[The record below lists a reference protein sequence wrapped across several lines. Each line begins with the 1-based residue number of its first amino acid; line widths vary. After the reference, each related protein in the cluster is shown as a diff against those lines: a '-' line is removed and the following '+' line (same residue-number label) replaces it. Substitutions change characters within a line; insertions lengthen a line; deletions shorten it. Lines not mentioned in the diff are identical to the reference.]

1 MNRFLAFAWLLCWL
15 APAGRTAEPP
25 VAPPANLAAYGWLSV
40 VDPGP
45 PAARIDV
52 SSLADATNAAPV
64 ALLKAVALHVEWQ
77 QPRPVR
83 TVALTFADKPPPAD
97 TIKIEWWHRVWPDN
111 GAGGWMKLDDP
122 FNGEWTAAR
131 ATVATNGATLN
142 FRFAPLEA
150 SEVPGVKRTGLDF
163 RQTYKLRITC
173 AQDVRL
179 LRVAA
184 YSDAVLRRA
193 RLRFEWGVRTTVPG
207 EWAPRFEA
215 RNSRLLAVNPAGTN
229 TATVE
234 VEYADAPDRLSPD
247 RGYVVFRSG
256 ATRSFS
262 VFVDDV
268 LRAGGLFVRDLGVFV
283 SDAEKPL
290 TFRDWKP
297 PAGAWPTGTIAE
309 TVARMPEQTFA
320 QASRAFPAKPPR
332 YCFLGAP
339 NLRQEIAIEPRGDII
354 LFADSLRS
362 PGSDADVSP
371 WRKWDTLRYRFL
383 TGEHPK
389 TRIPAS
395 QPSHANPA
403 DHPLTH
409 PAGTLSSVGR
419 EGQRFGPDTLSPTA
433 GEGRGEG
440 ALGSIDHE
448 QGAPAVSRE
457 LEDGWLPV
465 VHCVWRDGY
474 LAWSQTCVAAPLT
487 VDMAR
492 LDSRTGTEPL
502 VLATRFTVTNS
513 APEPRTAWLWLE
525 LNHPLPSRLGMDGT
539 LLLTRPSD
547 GHNRPGFVPVRGRFD
562 IGGHGELDLG
572 VLVPA
577 KADAANAAR
586 EAVRYRV
593 PVGPGETRT
602 VDCFVPYVELL
613 DASEAAAL
621 GTLSF
626 TNLHDSVVR
635 YWRDRAERSLSIETP
650 ELWLNRF
657 FKANLWHVLISTDL
671 DPVTHLAEHGA
682 ATHEYKNFC
691 NETMMV
697 ARSLD
702 MRGERDAA
710 QRLIETFLVNQ
721 GVKGLPGNFRST
733 NGVFYAAY
741 PDSPDPYTAQG
752 YNMHHG
758 FALWAAAEHY
768 FWTRDSDWLWQA
780 APRLVRAAD
789 WITRERQAT
798 MFKLPDGSRPVEFGL
813 APAGDLEDVEEYLY
827 FYATDAYY
835 HLGMKTAAAALAAA
849 AKAVTDRAPA
859 NSAVAAAWQLVQ
871 RDAVRLARDAEAFRQ
886 DIAASVAE
894 AVATSPVVALKDGS
908 WVPYVPPRAYALTH
922 RAEGWIREALYPAL
936 HLVDGEVFDAQH
948 PFVDWMIQDLED
960 NIFLSPESGYGVADE
975 RAEFFDHGGF
985 TLQPNL
991 LDLALVYLQRDQV
1004 ANFLRAFYN
1013 TAAVSLY
1020 PDTTCFAEWVPKF
1033 GEGGGPL
1040 YKTPDECKF
1049 VQWLREMLVME
1060 RGDTLELGLG
1070 VPRAWMA
1077 DGQRV
1082 KVERAATYFG
1092 RLDLEIES
1100 HAAAGEIRAVIRL
1113 EPTVAPKA
1121 LRLRLR
1127 HPAGR
1132 PIASATV
1139 NGRSARIDTARQ
1151 VIELP
1156 PTAGQWAVVA
1166 RFE

>member
-1 MNRFLAFAWLLCWL
+1 MNRCLALGWLLGWL
-15 APAGRTAEPP
+15 ALTGWTATPP
-25 VAPPANLAAYGWLSV
+25 VVPPANLAAYGWLRV
-40 VDPGP
+40 VDPEQ
-45 PAARIDV
+45 PAAHIDV
-52 SSLADATNAAPV
+52 SSLAAASNAAPV

-83 TVALTFADKPPPAD
+83 TVELTFADAPPSAD
-97 TIKIEWWHRVWPDN
+97 TIKLEWWHRVWPDN
-111 GAGGWMKLDDP
+111 GTGGWMKLDDP

-131 ATVATNGATLN
+131 ATVATNGATLR

-173 AQDVRL
+173 AQYVRL

-184 YSDAVLRRA
+184 YSDAVLRHA

-207 EWAPRFEA
+207 EWAPKFEA
-215 RNSRLLAVNPAGTN
+215 RNGRLLAVTPAGTN
-229 TATVE
+229 SATVE

-247 RGYVVFRSG
+247 RGRVVFRSG
-256 ATRSFS
+256 PTRSFS

-290 TFRDWKP
+290 TFQDWKP
-297 PAGAWPTGTIAE
+297 PAGAWPTSTIAE

-339 NLRQEIAIEPRGDII
+339 NLRQEIALEPRGDII

-362 PGSDADVSP
+362 PGPDADASP

-383 TGEHPK
+383 TGEHP
-389 TRIPAS
+389 
-395 QPSHANPA
+395 
-403 DHPLTH
+403 
-409 PAGTLSSVGR
+409 
-419 EGQRFGPDTLSPTA
+419 GPD
-433 GEGRGEG
+433 GEGSPVV
-440 ALGSIDHE
+440 A
-448 QGAPAVSRE
+448 RE

-465 VHCVWRDGY
+465 VRCAWRDGD
-474 LAWSQTCVAAPLT
+474 LAWSQTSVAAPLT
-487 VDMAR
+487 VDLAH

-525 LNHPLPSRLGMDGT
+525 LNHPLPCRLGVDGT

-562 IGGHGELDLG
+562 TGSHGELDLG

-577 KADAANAAR
+577 KTDAANAAR

-621 GTLSF
+621 GALSF

-635 YWRDRAERSLSIETP
+635 YWRDRAARTLSIETP
-650 ELWLNRF
+650 EPWLNRF

-697 ARSLD
+697 ARALD

-741 PDSPDPYTAQG
+741 PDRPDPYTAQG

-835 HLGMKTAAAALAAA
+835 YLGMKTAAAALAAA
-849 AKAVTDRAPA
+849 AKAVTDRSRAD
-859 NSAVAAAWQLVQ
+859 SAAAAAWQLVQ
-871 RDAVRLARDAEAFRQ
+871 RDADRLARDAEAFRQ

-936 HLVDGEVFDAQH
+936 HLVDGEVFDARH

-991 LDLALVYLQRDQV
+991 LDLALVYLQRDQI

-1020 PDTTCFAEWVPKF
+1020 PDTLCFAEWVPKF

-1077 DGQRV
+1077 DGLRV

-1092 RLDLEIES
+1092 RLDLEINS

-1139 NGRSARIDTARQ
+1139 NGQSARIDTTRQ
-1151 VIELP
+1151 LIELP
-1156 PTAGQWAVVA
+1156 SNARQWAVVA
-1166 RFE
+1166 RFD

>member
-1 MNRFLAFAWLLCWL
+1 MNRFLALAWLLCWL
-15 APAGRTAEPP
+15 ALAGRTAEPP
-25 VAPPANLAAYGWLSV
+25 TPPANLAAYGWLSV
-40 VDPGP
+40 VDPES
-45 PAARIDV
+45 PAAHVDV
-52 SSLADATNAAPV
+52 SSLAADTNAAPV
-64 ALLKAVALHVEWQ
+64 ALLKAVALHLEWQ

-83 TVALTFADKPPPAD
+83 TVALTFADDPPAAD
-97 TIKIEWWHRVWPDN
+97 SIRLEWWHRIWPDN
-111 GAGGWMKLDDP
+111 GTGGWMKLDDP

-131 ATVATNGATLN
+131 ATVATHGATLS
-142 FRFAPLEA
+142 FRFAPLDA

-163 RQTYKLRITC
+163 RQTYKFRITC

-184 YSDAVLRRA
+184 YSDAVRRRA

-215 RNSRLLAVNPAGTN
+215 RNGRLLAVNPAGTN

-290 TFRDWKP
+290 TFQDRKP

-320 QASRAFPAKPPR
+320 QASRAFPAKPPQ

-339 NLRQEIAIEPRGDII
+339 NLRQEIALEPRGEVV

-362 PGSDADVSP
+362 PGPDADASP
-371 WRKWDTLRYRFL
+371 WRKWDTLRFRFF
-383 TGEHPK
+383 TGEHP
-389 TRIPAS
+389 
-395 QPSHANPA
+395 
-403 DHPLTH
+403 
-409 PAGTLSSVGR
+409 V
-419 EGQRFGPDTLSPTA
+419 
-433 GEGRGEG
+433 
-440 ALGSIDHE
+440 LGGD
-448 QGAPAVSRE
+448 GVPAVTRQ

-465 VHCVWRDGY
+465 VHCAWRDGG
-474 LAWSQTCVAAPLT
+474 LAWSQTSVASPLT
-487 VDMAR
+487 VDLAR
-492 LDSRTGTEPL
+492 LESQTGTEPL
-502 VLATRFTVTNS
+502 VLATRFSVTNT
-513 APEPRTAWLWLE
+513 APAPRTAWLWME
-525 LNHPLPSRLGMDGT
+525 LNHPLACHLGVDGT

-547 GHNRPGFVPVRGRFD
+547 GHNRPGFVPVRCRFD
-562 IGGHGELDLG
+562 TAGHGELDLG

-577 KADAANAAR
+577 GPANAAR

-593 PVGPGETRT
+593 QLQPGEART

-621 GTLSF
+621 GALSF

-635 YWRDRAERSLSIETP
+635 YWRDRAARSLSIETP
-650 ELWLNRF
+650 EPWLNRF

-682 ATHEYKNFC
+682 ATHGYKNFC

-697 ARSLD
+697 ARALD
-702 MRGERDAA
+702 MRGEHDAA
-710 QRLIETFLVNQ
+710 GRLIETFLANQ
-721 GVKGLPGNFRST
+721 SVKGLPGNFRST

-752 YNMHHG
+752 YNLHHG

-768 FWTRDSDWLWQA
+768 FWTRDSDWLWRA
-780 APRLVRAAD
+780 APRLVQAAD

-798 MFKLPDGSRPVEFGL
+798 RFKLPDGSRPVEFGL

-849 AKAVTDRAPA
+849 ARSITARASP
-859 NSAVAAAWQLVQ
+859 NSAVGAAWQLVQ
-871 RDAVRLARDAEAFRQ
+871 RDADRLTRDAEAFRQ

-922 RAEGWIREALYPAL
+922 RAEGWIREGLYPAL
-936 HLVDGEVFDAQH
+936 HLVDGEVFDARH
-948 PFVDWMIQDLED
+948 PFVDWMVQDLED
-960 NIFLSPESGYGVADE
+960 NIFLSRESGYGVADE

-991 LDLALVYLQRDQV
+991 LDLAPVYLERDQV
-1004 ANFLRAFYN
+1004 PNFLRAFYN

-1020 PDTTCFAEWVPKF
+1020 PDTMCFAEWVPKF

-1060 RGDTLELGLG
+1060 RGDALELGLG

-1077 DGQRV
+1077 DGQHV
-1082 KVERAATYFG
+1082 KVERAAIYFG

-1100 HAAAGEIRAVIRL
+1100 HAAVGEIRAVVRL

-1127 HPAGR
+1127 HPDG
-1132 PIASATV
+1132 PPMASATV
-1139 NGRSARIDTARQ
+1139 NGRSARIDTTRQ
-1151 VIELP
+1151 LVELP
-1156 PTAGQWAVVA
+1156 PNATQWEVIA
-1166 RFE
+1166 RFD